1 MNHCRKEQGKNDF
14 VEMLT
19 SNLME
24 QPLSRW
30 KACRERMGGI
40 QGQGETGDFTRMRSK
55 YAYAG
60 ARPIIRGL
68 VLHAKT
74 LTK

>member
-30 KACRERMGGI
+30 KASRERMGGI

-55 YAYAG
+55 
-60 ARPIIRGL
+60 
-68 VLHAKT
+68 
-74 LTK
+74 